1 MKTIDAETLEPLA
14 KISVEIKIQLMFRVI
29 LECKPSLKR
38 KIRKT
43 ARMNKGTRRSN
54 STINNSQKYLE
65 NFLNLIKIFPV
76 NICVLGNDMIE
87 SLFADL

>member
-1 MKTIDAETLEPLA
+1 METIDAETLEPLA
-14 KISVEIKIQLMFRVI
+14 KISVETKIQLMFRVI
-29 LECKPSLKR
+29 LESKPSLKR

-54 STINNSQKYLE
+54 GIINNSEKYLA

-76 NICVLGNDMIE
+76 NIC
-87 SLFADL
+87 FRQ